1 MYRVAVCDDESVHAE
16 WIGKTISGEFE
27 KQGETVSVSSFT
39 GGRALQSRLSD
50 GKSYDVFFLDI
61 DMPDMD
67 GIALCRH
74 IRKLKGDALVVFISN
89 REEMVFQVFEVA
101 PFRFVRKSRFN
112 QEIGRVTR
120 DLLVELRSREARY
133 LKLQDE
139 RSDTVYVI
147 NARDVLYIEAL
158 RKQCEIHTRSETIR
172 LTIQFGKVMECF
184 SPYHFIQIH
193 RSYLVNPNFIHRI
206 NAESVRLDSGA
217 ELPLSRSRRQEVRDA
232 FFTWSREG
240 E

>member
-27 KQGETVSVSSFT
+27 KQGETVSVSSYT

-89 REEMVFQVFEVA
+89 REEMVFQVFEVS

-158 RKQCEIHTRSETIR
+158 RKQCE
-172 LTIQFGKVMECF
+172 
-184 SPYHFIQIH
+184 
-193 RSYLVNPNFIHRI
+193 
-206 NAESVRLDSGA
+206 
-217 ELPLSRSRRQEVRDA
+217 
-232 FFTWSREG
+232 
-240 E
+240 